1 MSMHTTLIDVDA
13 LAALPA
19 DEVLIVDCRVDL
31 ADRTQGERVYL
42 AGHLP
47 GAVHAD
53 LERDL
58 SDMSRVPEGLGRHPL
73 PAAKA
78 FSALLGRWG
87 WTPRQQVVCY
97 DAGPGA
103 LAAARLWWLLR
114 FAGVR
119 AVAVLD
125 GGYAAWQAA
134 GRPVETA
141 VPVRTPTQ
149 VMLDYDPRQV
159 IVDHATLHAAPPPL
173 LLDARAA
180 ARYRGETEPLDR
192 AAGHV
197 PGARN
202 RPYVDNLFADGHF
215 KPPAQLR
222 EEFAAVLG
230 DTAPAQVVHM
240 CGSGVTACYNLLA
253 MEHAG
258 LTGSR
263 LYAPSWSGW
272 VSDPSRPVATGEP
285 LQEPAR
291 GRCPESRDD
300 RTFVR

>member
-1 MSMHTTLIDVDA
+1 MTLKTTLIDVAA

-19 DEVLIVDCRVDL
+19 GEVLIADCRVDL
-31 ADRTQGERVYL
+31 ADRAQGERSYL
-42 AGHLP
+42 AGHIP
-47 GAVHAD
+47 GAVFAD

-58 SDMSRVPEGLGRHPL
+58 SDMSRVAEGLGRHPL
-73 PAAKA
+73 PSAAA
-78 FSALLGRWG
+78 FSVLLGRWG
-87 WTPRQQVVCY
+87 WTPNLQVVCY
-97 DAGPGA
+97 DNGPGG

-114 FAGVR
+114 LAGVH

-125 GGYAAWQAA
+125 GGFAAWQAA
-134 GRPVETA
+134 GQLVET
-141 VPVRTPTQ
+141 VVRPRVPTQ
-149 VMLDYDPRQV
+149 VRLAYDARQV
-159 IVDHATLHAAPPPL
+159 ITDHAALHAAPSPL
-173 LLDARAA
+173 LIDARAA
-180 ARYRGETEPLDR
+180 ARYRGEVEPLDR

-202 RPYVDNLFADGHF
+202 RPYVDNLRADGHF

-230 DTAPAQVVHM
+230 DVTPDQVVHM

-258 LTGSR
+258 LHGSR

-272 VSDPSRPVATGEP
+272 VSDPSRPVEQG
-285 LQEPAR
+285 
-291 GRCPESRDD
+291 
-300 RTFVR
+300 